1 MKYEIKTGQYQ
12 FQCLPV
18 PMNLETE
25 LQSWLDAQARTYQLN
40 WLLAHADDGVIWGE
54 LRNDGLHLSG
64 DAFPDISPRLR
75 AVTLQQ
81 VRLFG
86 SAAELLLWRDGSIWQ
101 SQVIQGRVIQDGAG
115 EPCEYYDESHLL
127 WGDRVEE
134 QKDGFLLLRQG
145 SEGLCHTPPL
155 PQTAQLPAQLLVR
168 HYLAYDADGQ
178 AYVAFSR
185 LIALQ

>member
-12 FQCLPV
+12 FQYLPV
-18 PMNLETE
+18 SMNLETE
-25 LQSWLDAQARTYQLN
+25 LQSWLDAQARIYQLN

-54 LRNDGLHLSG
+54 LRNDGLHLSRNI
-64 DAFPDISPRLR
+64 FPKISPPLR

-101 SQVIQGRVIQDGAG
+101 ARVIQDGAG

-127 WGDRVEE
+127 WGDRAEG

-168 HYLAYDADGQ
+168 HYLAYDVDGQ

>member
-12 FQCLPV
+12 FQYLPV
-18 PMNLETE
+18 SMNLETE
-25 LQSWLDAQARTYQLN
+25 LQSWLDAQARIYQLN
-40 WLLAHADDGVIWGE
+40 WLLAHADDGVIWGK

-64 DAFPDISPRLR
+64 DAFPDISPPLR

-101 SQVIQGRVIQDGAG
+101 TRVIQDGAG

-134 QKDGFLLLRQG
+134 RKDGFLLLRQG
-145 SEGLCHTPPL
+145 SEGLRHTPPL
-155 PQTAQLPAQLLVR
+155 PQVAQLPAQLRVR